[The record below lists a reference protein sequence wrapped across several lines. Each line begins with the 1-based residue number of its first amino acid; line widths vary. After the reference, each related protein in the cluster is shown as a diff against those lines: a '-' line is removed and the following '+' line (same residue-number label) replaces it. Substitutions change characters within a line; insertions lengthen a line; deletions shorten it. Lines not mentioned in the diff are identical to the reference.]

1 MEDRPTA
8 FRKETSKGLAR
19 LRGLL
24 WIASWGLLAC
34 APTISRFTATPHEV
48 CPGTPVQIAW
58 RVSGGSAKL
67 TTDPP
72 LSSQSDE
79 SYVPTTTTQFI
90 LTVEP
95 LLGKPK
101 SRETEAT
108 VYTGI
113 AGEPQPSEIAFM
125 PPCQRGGVVA
135 TAERP
140 LAEWDPRLTVGWV
153 ETNEE
158 RDLTL
163 SHEGRQATLTAGQPG
178 TQAFDGTQLAGTW
191 SLVIPLLPSES
202 CDGTGDL
209 PPDLFIVTAHVRC
222 GN

>member
-1 MEDRPTA
+1 MEDRPTDS
-8 FRKETSKGLAR
+8 RKESSKGLAR

-24 WIASWGLLAC
+24 LIASWGLAAC
-34 APTISRFTATPHEV
+34 APTISQFTATPHEV
-48 CPGTPVQIAW
+48 CPGTPVQIKW
-58 RVSGGSAKL
+58 KVSGGSAKL
-67 TTDPP
+67 ATDPP
-72 LSSQSDE
+72 LSSQSE
-79 SYVPTTTTQFI
+79 ETYVPTTTTQFI

-108 VYTGI
+108 VYTGV
-113 AGEPQPSEIAFM
+113 ASQLQPSEIAFM
-125 PPCQRGGVVA
+125 PPCQPGSVVA

-140 LAEWDPRLTVGWV
+140 LAEWDPRLTVGSV
-153 ETNEE
+153 ETDEE

-178 TQAFDGTQLAGTW
+178 TQVFDGTKLAGSW
-191 SLVIPLLPSES
+191 SLVIPLLPNES
-202 CDGTGDL
+202 CDGTGDR

-222 GN
+222 GD

>member
-1 MEDRPTA
+1 MKDRRTA
-8 FRKETSKGLAR
+8 SRKGLPKGRAQV
-19 LRGLL
+19 RGLL
-24 WIASWGLLAC
+24 LIASWGLFAC
-34 APTISRFTATPHEV
+34 APTISRFSATPHEV

-72 LSSQSDE
+72 LRSRSDE
-79 SYVPTTTTQFI
+79 TYIPTTTTQFI

-113 AGEPQPSEIAFM
+113 SGEPQPSEIAFTA
-125 PPCQRGGVVA
+125 PCQRGSVVA

-140 LAEWDPRLTVGWV
+140 IAEWDPRLTVGWV
-153 ETNEE
+153 ETDEE
-158 RDLTL
+158 RHLTL

-178 TQAFDGTQLAGTW
+178 TQVFDGTKLAGTW
-191 SLVIPLLPSES
+191 SLDVPLLPTES
-202 CDGTGDL
+202 CDGTSAL

-222 GN
+222 GD